1 MHKRKKCGVRVIV
14 AILLFAPI
22 LFAALG
28 YAAGE
33 PVVTKR
39 LALIY
44 QGRVLVAYF
53 EGRYREIKQ
62 TEGFFYGYGW
72 LDDHR
77 VFVAYQQEGTGEAVA
92 ELEVIDLR
100 QSRTTKLTRIG
111 GVGESHFDV
120 NSSTGEVVYDNSSGV
135 HLLRIDAKT
144 NSYKIYV
151 IKEIDILKKDVGC
164 HGAFWVDS
172 KTVGCFVFK
181 NAKPD
186 FVKFSVPP
194 KLIERKQKAGTG
206 FN

>member
-1 MHKRKKCGVRVIV
+1 MDKRNKNCVLVIV
-14 AILLFAPI
+14 AILLFVPI

-28 YAAGE
+28 HAAGE
-33 PVVTKR
+33 PVVSKR

-44 QGRVLVAYF
+44 QGRVLIAYF
-53 EGRYREIKQ
+53 EGQYREIKQ
-62 TEGFFYGYGW
+62 IEGFFYGYVC
-72 LDDHR
+72 LDYYR
-77 VFVAYQQEGTGEAVA
+77 VFVAYQQQGTGEAVA

-120 NSSTGEVVYDNSSGV
+120 NSSTGEVVYDDSSGI
-135 HLLRIDAKT
+135 HLLRIDVKT
-144 NSYKIYV
+144 NSYKIYT

-186 FVKFSVPP
+186 FVKFPVPP
-194 KLIERKQKAGTG
+194 KLTERVSKKTG

>member
-1 MHKRKKCGVRVIV
+1 MDKRNKNCVLVIV
-14 AILLFAPI
+14 AILLFVPI

-28 YAAGE
+28 HAAGE
-33 PVVTKR
+33 PVVSKR

-44 QGRVLVAYF
+44 QGRVLIAYF
-53 EGRYREIKQ
+53 EGQYREIKQ
-62 TEGFFYGYGW
+62 IEGFFYGYGW
-72 LDDHR
+72 LDDYR
-77 VFVAYQQEGTGEAVA
+77 VFVAYQQQGTGEAVA

-120 NSSTGEVVYDNSSGV
+120 NSSTGEVVYDDSSGI
-135 HLLRIDAKT
+135 HLLRIDVKT
-144 NSYKIYV
+144 NSYKIYT

-186 FVKFSVPP
+186 FVKFPVPP
-194 KLIERKQKAGTG
+194 KLTERVSKKTG